1 MDDQVTAVQYALGQ
15 PKQRT
20 GLGGLSLKATV
31 IVACGFVAFL
41 VCQLA
46 GARWWGFVIVIPITV
61 VLTALVSVQIAN
73 RSLWEYAQ
81 IFLRDWRRYRQGA
94 DAYVSGGLSRVP
106 GGRRR
111 LPGLLARTEAVTGVD
126 VLGREFVVIVDRP
139 RREATVLFDVTFTG
153 QTAMT
158 QEERNEMTAEWSR
171 WLASLSLSGD
181 VEQAVVVVGVRP
193 GSGQLVA
200 GEVASIVVD
209 DAPEIA
215 RRIVREAAEVISHA
229 RPEVSGHIA
238 VTVKVDGESL
248 KQDAFIAQLGTRVP
262 TWCSSLQWAGVLAEP
277 MSYELAVARVHSFFN
292 PAAEADFEELLLA
305 EEGHGVAWE
314 DAGPLVAR
322 SRRGCYEHDGVVSV
336 TWEMRDAP
344 RSTFEDTLL
353 RGLITPHERVDRKRV
368 VLCYRPFEAGAGAS
382 RVEAEHRDAMVAANS
397 SKSITSAK
405 AEMRLEHTEAARRAQ
420 ARGAQLGRFSLFVT
434 ATVSDVSVLDRV
446 RHDVEQ
452 LAAGSSIRLQ
462 LMRHQQDVGFQITC
476 GMGKV
481 PWPYASATLLPM

>member
-1 MDDQVTAVQYALGQ
+1 MVDDQGVAVQYALGQ

-20 GLGGLSLKATV
+20 GIGGLPLNTTV
-31 IVACGFVAFL
+31 AIAVGFGVFL

-46 GARWWGFVIVIPITV
+46 GARWWGFVVVIPV
-61 VLTALVSVQIAN
+61 TALVAVLISVRVAN
-73 RSLWEYAQ
+73 RSLWEYVQ
-81 IFLRDWRRYRQGA
+81 IFVRDWRRCRRGA
-94 DAYVSGGLSRVP
+94 DVYVSGGLSLVP

-111 LPGLLARTEAVTGVD
+111 LPGLLARTEAVVGVD
-126 VLGREFVVIVDRP
+126 VLGREFVVVVDRP
-139 RREATVLFDVTFTG
+139 RREATVLLDVTFTG

-158 QEERNEMTAEWSR
+158 QDERNAATAEWSR

-200 GEVASIVVD
+200 GEVSSIVD
-209 DAPEIA
+209 DQAPEIA
-215 RRIVREAAEVISHA
+215 RRIVVEAAEAISHA

-248 KQDAFIAQLGTRVP
+248 RDDAFLSQLGTRVP

-305 EEGHGVAWE
+305 SEGHGVAWE

-322 SRRGCYEHDGVVSV
+322 VRSGCYEHDGVVSV

-353 RGLITPHERVDRKRV
+353 RGLVAPHERIDRKRV

-434 ATVSDVSVLDRV
+434 ATVGDRGDLSRV
-446 RHDVEQ
+446 CHDVEQ

-462 LMRHQQDVGFQITC
+462 VMKHQQDVGFQVTC
-476 GMGKV
+476 GVGKV
-481 PWPYASATLLPM
+481 PWPYSSSMVGM